1 MNHLGSDAP
10 RFGLGYADMNTRHL
24 MGIAL
29 LALAASCSDGAGPLT
44 KTTVPATELQ
54 AARQR
59 WKAQGLHTYA
69 FLLQRSCFCGN
80 THPLFVV
87 VVNDKVAGVLDFQT
101 TESVDPSLGQTV
113 DDLFTFI
120 QTAIDRPARLIRAN
134 YDAAKGFPT
143 EIDYD
148 GAAQIADDEIFYKI
162 SDVHPI
168 APPPGAS
175 IADLTRR
182 P

>member
-1 MNHLGSDAP
+1 MTTKRLLS
-10 RFGLGYADMNTRHL
+10 T
-24 MGIAL
+24 AL
-29 LALAASCSDGAGPLT
+29 LAFAASCSDAASPAT
-44 KTTVPATELQ
+44 KTTAPVTELQ
-54 AARQR
+54 AARQL
-59 WKAQGLHTYA
+59 WKAQALHTYA

-120 QTAIDRPARLIRAN
+120 QKAIDRPARLIRAN
-134 YDAAKGFPT
+134 YDEVKGFPT

-168 APPPGAS
+168 APPPGTS
-175 IADLTRR
+175 IADLARR

>member
-1 MNHLGSDAP
+1 MNSKRLLSAALLMVAAACSDA
-10 RFGLGYADMNTRHL
+10 
-24 MGIAL
+24 
-29 LALAASCSDGAGPLT
+29 ASPLT
-44 KTTVPATELQ
+44 KTTGPVTELE
-54 AARQR
+54 AARQL
-59 WKAQGLHTYA
+59 WKAQQLHTYA

-101 TESVDPSLGQTV
+101 TESVDPKLGETV

-168 APPPGAS
+168 APPPGTS
-175 IADLTRR
+175 LMDLVRH

>member
-1 MNHLGSDAP
+1 MKTRRL
-10 RFGLGYADMNTRHL
+10 FGA
-24 MGIAL
+24 AL
-29 LALAASCSDGAGPLT
+29 LALAAACSDAAGPLT
-44 KTTVPATELQ
+44 RTTVPVTELD
-54 AARQR
+54 AAREL
-59 WKAQGLHTYA
+59 WKGQNLHTYA

-101 TESVDPSLGQTV
+101 TESVDPTLGQTV

-134 YDAAKGFPT
+134 YDEVKGFPT

-168 APPPGAS
+168 SPQLPAS
-175 IADLTRR
+175 IADLVRR

>member
-1 MNHLGSDAP
+1 MVAAACSDA
-10 RFGLGYADMNTRHL
+10 
-24 MGIAL
+24 
-29 LALAASCSDGAGPLT
+29 ASPLT
-44 KTTVPATELQ
+44 KTTGPVTELE
-54 AARQR
+54 AARQL
-59 WKAQGLHTYA
+59 WKAQQLHTYA

-101 TESVDPSLGQTV
+101 TESVDPKLGETV

-168 APPPGAS
+168 APPPGTA
-175 IADLTRR
+175 LTELVRH

>member
-1 MNHLGSDAP
+1 MNTKRFFSVALVALATACSDAASP
-10 RFGLGYADMNTRHL
+10 
-24 MGIAL
+24 
-29 LALAASCSDGAGPLT
+29 AAKT
-44 KTTVPATELQ
+44 KIPVSELE
-54 AARQR
+54 AARQL
-59 WKAQGLHTYA
+59 WKAQNLHTYA

-101 TESVDPSLGQTV
+101 TESVDPTLGQTV

-120 QTAIDRPARLIRAN
+120 QNAIDRPARLIRAN
-134 YDAAKGFPT
+134 YDEVKGFPT

-148 GAAQIADDEIFYKI
+148 GAAQIADDEIFYRA

-168 APPPGAS
+168 APPPGTS
-175 IADLTRR
+175 LSDRIRR

>member
-1 MNHLGSDAP
+1 
-10 RFGLGYADMNTRHL
+10 

-29 LALAASCSDGAGPLT
+29 LALSASCSDAASPLS
-44 KTTVPATELQ
+44 KTTVPNTELQ
-54 AARQR
+54 AARQL

-101 TESVDPSLGQTV
+101 TETVDPSLGQTV

-168 APPPGAS
+168 APPPGSS
-175 IADLTRR
+175 IADLARR

>member
-1 MNHLGSDAP
+1 MNLRRLFSA
-10 RFGLGYADMNTRHL
+10 
-24 MGIAL
+24 AL
-29 LALAASCSDGAGPLT
+29 LALAAACSDAAGPLT
-44 KTTVPATELQ
+44 KATGPAADLQ
-54 AARQR
+54 SARQR
-59 WKAQGLHTYA
+59 WKAQDLHTYA

-80 THPLFVV
+80 THPLFVA

-113 DDLFTFI
+113 EDLFTFV
-120 QTAIDRPARLIRAN
+120 QNAIDRPARLIRAN
-134 YDAAKGFPT
+134 YDEAKGFPT

-148 GAAQIADDEIFYKI
+148 GAAQIADDEIFYKV

-168 APPPGAS
+168 APQSGNS
-175 IADLTRR
+175 IADLARR

>member
-1 MNHLGSDAP
+1 
-10 RFGLGYADMNTRHL
+10 MNTKRFL
-24 MGIAL
+24 SAAL
-29 LALAASCSDGAGPLT
+29 LALAAACSDAAGPLT
-44 KTTVPATELQ
+44 KKTGPLTDLEAAQEL
-54 AARQR
+54 
-59 WKAQGLHTYA
+59 WKAQNLHTYA
-69 FLLQRSCFCGN
+69 FLLQRSCFCAN

-101 TESVDPSLGQTV
+101 TESVDPQLGETV
-113 DDLFTFI
+113 DGLFTFI
-120 QTAIDRPARLIRAN
+120 QNAIDRPARLIRAN
-134 YDAAKGFPT
+134 YDATKGFPT

-168 APPPGAS
+168 APPAGTS
-175 IADLTRR
+175 MADLIRR

>member
-1 MNHLGSDAP
+1 
-10 RFGLGYADMNTRHL
+10 MNTRRL
-24 MGIAL
+24 ISAAL
-29 LALAASCSDGAGPLT
+29 LAFAASCSDAASPLG
-44 KTTVPATELQ
+44 KTTVPVTELE
-54 AARQR
+54 AARQL
-59 WKAQGLHTYA
+59 WKAQELHTYA

-101 TESVDPSLGQTV
+101 TDSVDPSLGQTV
-113 DDLFTFI
+113 DDLFAFI
-120 QTAIDRPARLIRAN
+120 QTAIDGQARLIRAT
-134 YDAAKGFPT
+134 YDPTKGFPA

-148 GAAQIADDEIFYKI
+148 GAAQIADDEIFYRI

-168 APPPGAS
+168 APPRGTS
-175 IADLTRR
+175 IAELARR